1 MIRSVLTV
9 SSGTLASRLLGF
21 ARDALTAALLGAG
34 PVADAFLMA
43 FQLINVIRRMLGEG
57 ALNAAL
63 VPIWMR
69 LRDGSGPAAAAVF
82 AGAVLGTVSA
92 ALIALSVIAAVAMPL
107 LMRLLA
113 PGFVGSE
120 SLQLAVTNARL
131 MLPYLAF
138 AGPAAV
144 MIGLMNARHRFA
156 IPAFAPLTFNIA
168 LILVAAVLLLSH
180 RDSHFAALA
189 MAATVGAAG
198 LLQLAALAAPVRRDN
213 LASPLRVSFD
223 GGMRDFARKAI
234 PGMIANSGPQLL
246 IVAGAIV
253 ASASPSAVAWLY
265 FANRLIEL
273 PLGMVGVAIG
283 TVLVPELSRAFNKSD
298 TAALSNAE
306 SRGLELAAGLA
317 LPATFGLIVLSEP
330 IVRVLFEHGAFT
342 AADTKATASAL
353 GCLALGLPAHILI
366 KALSPAFFA
375 RGDTMTPLL
384 AALKGITV
392 AIVLAVICGRMF
404 GVGGIAAAMA
414 LGAWSNAVILARSI
428 AATFGFSIDAEA
440 RRRLPRIVLAALLM
454 GGTLWLAVRSLPTMA
469 GAHSIFQAALLAIVI
484 VSGIAIYT
492 LLLLLFRVIDRTNM
506 RAALTRSGPGDLR
519 A

>member
-1 MIRSVLTV
+1 
-9 SSGTLASRLLGF
+9 
-21 ARDALTAALLGAG
+21 
-34 PVADAFLMA
+34 
-43 FQLINVIRRMLGEG
+43 
-57 ALNAAL
+57 
-63 VPIWMR
+63 
-69 LRDGSGPAAAAVF
+69 
-82 AGAVLGTVSA
+82 
-92 ALIALSVIAAVAMPL
+92 
-107 LMRLLA
+107 
-113 PGFVGSE
+113 
-120 SLQLAVTNARL
+120 
-131 MLPYLAF
+131 
-138 AGPAAV
+138 
-144 MIGLMNARHRFA
+144 
-156 IPAFAPLTFNIA
+156 
-168 LILVAAVLLLSH
+168 
-180 RDSHFAALA
+180 

-198 LLQLAALAAPVRRDN
+198 LLQLVALATPVRRDN
-213 LASPLRVSFD
+213 LASPLRISFD
-223 GGMRDFARKAI
+223 AGMRDFARKAI
-234 PGMIANSGPQLL
+234 PGMIANSAPQLL

-298 TAALSNAE
+298 TAALAHAE

-317 LPATFGLIVLSEP
+317 LPATLGLIVLSEP

-342 AADTKATASAL
+342 AADTRATALAL

-384 AALKGITV
+384 AALKGIAV
-392 AIVLAVICGRMF
+392 AIVFAVIFGWMF

-414 LGAWSNAVILARSI
+414 LGAWSNAAILARNV

-440 RRRLPRIVLAALLM
+440 RRRLPRIALAALLM
-454 GGTLWLAVRSLPTMA
+454 GGTLWLAVRSLPIMA
-469 GAHSIFQAALLAIVI
+469 GAHLILEAALLAIVI

-492 LLLLLFRVIDRTNM
+492 LLLLLFRVIDRSNM

>member
-63 VPIWMR
+63 VPAWMR
-69 LRDGSGPAAAAVF
+69 LRDGSGPAAAAAF

-92 ALIALSVIAAVAMPL
+92 ALIALTVIAAAAMPL
-107 LMRLLA
+107 LMMVLA

-168 LILVAAVLLLSH
+168 LILAAAALLLSH
-180 RDSHFAALA
+180 RDSHSAAPV

-198 LLQLAALAAPVRRDN
+198 LLQLAALAAPLRRDN
-213 LASPLRVSFD
+213 LASPLRVTFD
-223 GGMRDFARKAI
+223 SRMRDFVRKAI

-273 PLGMVGVAIG
+273 PLGMVGVAVG
-283 TVLVPELSRAFNKSD
+283 TVLVPELSRALTRND
-298 TAALSNAE
+298 TAALANAE

-317 LPATFGLIVLSEP
+317 LPAALGLVVLSEP

-342 AADTKATASAL
+342 AADTKATALAL
-353 GCLALGLPAHILI
+353 GNLALGLPAYVLL
-366 KALSPAFFA
+366 KTLSPAFFA
-375 RGDTMTPLL
+375 RGNTMIPLL
-384 AALKGITV
+384 ATLKGIAV
-392 AIVLAVICGRMF
+392 AIVLAVIFGRMF
-404 GVGGIAAAMA
+404 GIGGIAAAVA
-414 LGAWSNAVILARSI
+414 LGAWSNAASLARST
-428 AATFGFSIDAEA
+428 AATFGFSVDVEA

-454 GGTLWLAVRSLPTMA
+454 GGTLWLAVQLLPTMA
-469 GAHSIFQAALLAIVI
+469 GAHTILQAARLAILI
-484 VSGIAIYT
+484 AFGIAVYGIC
-492 LLLLLFRVIDRTNM
+492 LLSFRVIDWRSMRTALM
-506 RAALTRSGPGDLR
+506 RSGDLR
-519 A
+519 P